1 MSKLSCQS
9 ELMQN
14 QKHADVMAPDIAFEV
29 VQATTG
35 EALFFSIG
43 TDHVFYVTREVSTTA
58 TGWNRVDLSS
68 TLSSQHGG
76 TLIVAKSFAIA
87 QNMKT
92 QAFDVALTVTI
103 AGADYLY
110 LSLGNS
116 SAPAA
121 WSGGITWTSVPFDAA
136 GITAPTPLTISD
148 VYLMQIPS
156 GSSSVENCFVDI
168 IRTPGD
174 PLKELDRYYI
184 SPSSSPHWN
193 RHTLA
198 IDLSSGSIQSCLG
211 NRTADFVPG
220 IYTFGSI
227 SGAQELIF
235 APQFNA
241 FRANVPPSVSR
252 LTLPSGATAIASA
265 LNSSGVTNLF
275 VAAPSGLYLFA
286 TNNQG
291 DLATPLQ
298 VINSS
303 LFSGVSSISAL
314 TAGSRTA
321 VWGINAQAE
330 LCYTSCPAG
339 SEATPSS
346 WSTPVPICTGA
357 EGFAFYLNSQAP
369 SNVLFVH
376 LNGQEMIQLSQ
387 DPVTGCWSQRSILIP
402 TTAIDDV
409 FQYYSFTTHIQ
420 VTDANG
426 VSAPNTPVSISV
438 ATPVSVYVNNVYYML
453 SPAAA
458 VQITA
463 DATGVVTV
471 VQETQTL
478 QGACFHVTLSASPST
493 FVDVNPMSNTFQIL
507 GTIKSGNDLSS
518 VKVTTASGTTKALL
532 PASASADDVSAAA
545 TAISQLVQVSTTLPS
560 NGSRQ
565 VTPTAQTMSAVK
577 PQAASIAGIPI
588 SGGDVFQWLGD
599 AWNNVT
605 NFVVQE
611 VNGFWHLVVT
621 IAGEV
626 YDAILDSLPAVA
638 GAFQFVFNKLQV
650 VWEDLVAW
658 LGFIFE
664 WDDIVRTHKVMK
676 NIFRLYAQ
684 HAVSQISTLES
695 QVQSAF
701 SQMQN
706 TVSGWAGLPSSGPT
720 IGSQTSSSSPQL
732 SGSNSPQ
739 TNWALYQAKSNFS
752 ALTTTFSPATPNTST
767 IDRVLDQL
775 QAVATQ
781 EESEVVTMINQIKS
795 EIVDNIYTLTLN
807 EVLQKFSAII
817 SNLFLA
823 SAETLVTALI
833 QLLEIFLSGLVDMLD
848 APLEIPI
855 LSSLYKSISGD
866 TLTFLD
872 LFCLIGAIPAT
883 ILFKL
888 EAGNAPYPDNSAT
901 TALINATDFSTLSSL
916 IMSGQP
922 VPAMTTK
929 SVVTID
935 LAAAKEFMP
944 ADIANICLNAG
955 AYYGSVALAFCS
967 ALKFALEEGAIV
979 PVPLSAACFVSYLV
993 FVAPAL
999 SSYWAT
1005 ERSNWWVPM
1014 NDVVTIIAIVK
1025 TFADAV
1031 VSSLPLNPNSFFKP
1045 TEIGWWKKFSP
1056 IIELCINLSWLV
1068 ADVGIF
1074 LGSQGQPADLLTYI
1088 GAVFFDIGGMLAPGT
1103 VPEWVGAEL
1112 AAFIFGITEVYNI
1125 AYGGLSL
1132 EAAYAMLNQG

>member
-303 LFSGVSSISAL
+303 VFSGVSSLSAL

-321 VWGINAQAE
+321 VWGINTQAE

-346 WSTPVPICTGA
+346 WSIPVPICTGA

-376 LNGQEMIQLSQ
+376 LNGQEILQLSQ

-402 TTAIDDV
+402 ATAIDDV

-426 VSAPNTPVSISV
+426 VSAPNTPVSLSV
-438 ATPVSVYVNNVYYML
+438 AAPVSVYVNNVYYVL

-458 VQITA
+458 LQITA

-478 QGACFHVTLSASPST
+478 QGACFRVTLSASPST
-493 FVDVNPMSNTFQIL
+493 FVDVNPMSNTFQTL
-507 GTIKSGNDLSS
+507 STIKSADDLSS

-532 PASASADDVSAAA
+532 PASAPAADVSAAA

-565 VTPTAQTMSAVK
+565 VTPTLQTMSAVK
-577 PQAASIAGIPI
+577 LQAASFAGIPI
-588 SGGDVFQWLGD
+588 SGGDVLQWLGD
-599 AWNNVT
+599 AWKDAT
-605 NFVVQE
+605 NFIVEE

-626 YDAILDSLPAVA
+626 YDAILDSLSAVA

-684 HAVSQISTLES
+684 QAVSQISTLES

-701 SQMQN
+701 SQLQN

-720 IGSQTSSSSPQL
+720 IGSQTSSSSQL
-732 SGSNSPQ
+732 PGSNSPQ

-752 ALTTTFSPATPNTST
+752 ASTTSFSPATPSSSAMDQ
-767 IDRVLDQL
+767 ILDQL
-775 QAVATQ
+775 QQMATQ
-781 EESEVVTMINQIKS
+781 EESEVVTMVNQIKS
-795 EIVDNIYTLTLN
+795 EIVDNIYTLTPN
-807 EVLQKFSAII
+807 EILQKLSGII
-817 SNLFLA
+817 ANLFLA
-823 SAETLVTALI
+823 SAETLVTTLI
-833 QLLEIFLSGLVDMLD
+833 QLLEIIMSGLVDMLD

-855 LSSLYKSISGD
+855 LSSLYESISGD

-888 EAGNAPYPDNSAT
+888 EAGSAPYPDNSAT

-916 IMSGQP
+916 LINGQP
-922 VPAMTTK
+922 VSAMTAK
-929 SVVTID
+929 GVVTTLD
-935 LAAAKEFMP
+935 LAATKTP
-944 ADIANICLNAG
+944 RKPTDIASICLNAG
-955 AYYGSVALAFCS
+955 AYYGSVALDIFS
-967 ALKFALEEGAIV
+967 ALKWALEEGAVV
-979 PVPLSAACFVSYLV
+979 PVPLSAACFASYLV
-993 FVAPAL
+993 FAAPAL
-999 SSYWAT
+999 TSYWAPDQT
-1005 ERSNWWVPM
+1005 DWWIKM
-1014 NDVVTIIAIVK
+1014 NNVISDVAIGK
-1025 TFADAV
+1025 TFLDAV
-1031 VSSLPLNPNSFFKP
+1031 AVSITANAGVAAKLINV
-1045 TEIGWWKKFSP
+1045 WKMASP
-1056 IIELCINLSWLV
+1056 IAECCINLVWLV
-1068 ADVGIF
+1068 ADVGIY
-1074 LGSQGQPADLLTYI
+1074 LASQNQLADIVTYI

-1103 VPEWVGAEL
+1103 VPEWVGADVAVL
-1112 AAFIFGITEVYNI
+1112 IFGITEVLNV
-1125 AYGGLSL
+1125 AYGGMSL
-1132 EAAYAMLNQG
+1132 EAAFAMMNQ